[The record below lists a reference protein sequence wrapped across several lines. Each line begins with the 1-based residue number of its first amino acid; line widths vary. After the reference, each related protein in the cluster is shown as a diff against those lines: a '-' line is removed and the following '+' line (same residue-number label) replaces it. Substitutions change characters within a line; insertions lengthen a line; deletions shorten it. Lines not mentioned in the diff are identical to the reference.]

1 MSKSPLDRILET
13 IGGTDA
19 EITEQRIKV
28 GEACGVTR
36 QAVEHWESEGIP
48 PKHVFTLERAT
59 KGAVTALEIMEWSNH
74 RRRQRAA
81 A

>member
-1 MSKSPLDRILET
+1 MSKSPLDRILE
-13 IGGTDA
+13 IVGGADA

-36 QAVEHWESEGIP
+36 QAVEHWETEGIP

-59 KGAVTALEIMEWSNH
+59 NNVVSAREIMDWSD
-74 RRRQRAA
+74 RRRKERAA